1 MSVRAYITREKDIW
15 VDEVNKTYY
24 DNNDGDGL
32 IKYTH
37 TDHEYVINI
46 WHQDELIEEMLNF
59 GAEDYTNQDFVGVIE
74 MGKEDF
80 YSMINNSDLN
90 FTEDDWDSIEDIR
103 KYFEE
108 ESDWLILTCY

>member
-1 MSVRAYITREKDIW
+1 MSVRAYITRETSIW

-24 DNNDGDGL
+24 NNNDGEGL

-46 WHQDELIEEMLNF
+46 WHQDRLIQEMLNY
-59 GAEDYTNQDFVGVIE
+59 GAEDYTNQDFVGDIE
-74 MGKEDF
+74 MGKEDWDTMLEHCKKIW
-80 YSMINNSDLN
+80 SP
-90 FTEDDWDSIEDIR
+90 EDWDSINTID
-103 KYFEE
+103 KYFRE

>member
-1 MSVRAYITREKDIW
+1 MSIRAYITREKNIW

-37 TDHEYVINI
+37 TDLECVINI
-46 WHQDELIEEMLNF
+46 WRQDRLIEEMLNY
-59 GAEDYTNQDFVGVIE
+59 GAEDYTNDDFVGDIE
-74 MGKEDF
+74 MSKEDF
-80 YSMINNSDLN
+80 ETMVEHSNMSFTADDL
-90 FTEDDWDSIEDIR
+90 ESIKIIK

-108 ESDWLILTCY
+108 GDDWLILTCY